1 MRELQI
7 VDAME
12 LAAIYADAD
21 YAVELD
27 GDAFPLRVGGEAG
40 DLQAYW
46 PARRY
51 AFITAW
57 NPASVPH
64 SDAAN
69 EAANAALVARLDAA
83 GFARQPAY
91 AHDRDGEWREAGWV
105 VADID
110 ERTLDQLA
118 REFGQ
123 AGVLAWSRGEPVRLR
138 MLLPRPPHAH
148 ADHRIEWADSSP
160 DRRKPPVIA

>member
-12 LAAIYADAD
+12 LAAIYADAE
-21 YAVELD
+21 YAVVLD
-27 GDAFPLRVGGEAG
+27 SDALQLRVGTEAT

-46 PARRY
+46 PAQRY

-69 EAANAALVARLDAA
+69 EAANAALVSRLDAA
-83 GFARQPAY
+83 GVARQPAHAY
-91 AHDRDGEWREAGWV
+91 DREGEWREAGWL
-105 VADID
+105 VADLD
-110 ERTLDQLA
+110 VRTLDQLA
-118 REFGQ
+118 RDFGQ
-123 AGVLAWSRGEPVRLR
+123 AGVLAWSYGEPVRVR

-148 ADHRIEWADSSP
+148 SPSHIDWADSSA
-160 DRRKPPVIA
+160 DRRMPPVIA

>member
-12 LAAIYADAD
+12 LAAIYADAE
-21 YAVELD
+21 YAVVLD
-27 GDAFPLRVGGEAG
+27 SDALQLRVGTEAT

-46 PARRY
+46 PAQRY

-83 GFARQPAY
+83 GVARQPAHAY
-91 AHDRDGEWREAGWV
+91 DREGEWREAGWL
-105 VADID
+105 VADLD
-110 ERTLDQLA
+110 VRTLDQLA
-118 REFGQ
+118 RDFGQ
-123 AGVLAWSRGEPVRLR
+123 AGVLAWSYGEPVRLR
-138 MLLPRPPHAH
+138 MLLPKPPHARSPSH
-148 ADHRIEWADSSP
+148 IDWTDSTP
-160 DRRKPPVIA
+160 DRRTPPVIA